1 MSMRNVEYYNKKIGE
16 LPWDSKEREKYI
28 DLLYAELI
36 KIAPKLIDDAYSGFK
51 ISMSFSV
58 PLPVES
64 VDSALWQTLRKLFE
78 EPPVIYVNKLLGFH
92 IEASPEFYDLDIK
105 RKRIVLKRYDLY
117 FVGATSLDIEVPP
130 KDVPLKWTVD
140 AIIIDDLVKKVVIQA
155 K

>member
-1 MSMRNVEYYNKKIGE
+1 MSMRNIIKYNDE
-16 LPWDSKEREKYI
+16 LSKLPFFSKERKKYE

-117 FVGATSLDIEVPP
+117 FVGATSLDIEIPP